1 MIFMVFQI
9 LVSRHIVEIVN
20 QIKKIDLH
28 QWDGQNIKV
37 NRKSESSDEL
47 DFLAQS
53 INDNMNKISQL
64 QKRQSILLEE
74 KDDTIEQQK
83 SKIFYSAKLA
93 SIGEMAGGVAH
104 EINNPLAI
112 ISGNTYKLE
121 RYIKDNPNKEKC
133 NDAISKINQM
143 IIRITKIVDGLRYL
157 SHEQSDKDGRLVEV
171 KKIVDSTLNLC
182 QEKFN
187 SMGINVQVNIPSD
200 FKIYC
205 REVQISQVL
214 LNLLNNAF
222 EAAKKAENPI
232 IKLEVIM
239 RDNYAEFSVINS
251 GVQISDAIANK
262 IFDPFFTTRVLGKG
276 TGLGLSISK
285 GIANSHQ
292 GDLFLD
298 RNREL
303 TTFTMRIP
311 IISKNNNEKIAV

>member
-1 MIFMVFQI
+1 M
-9 LVSRHIVEIVN
+9 
-20 QIKKIDLH
+20 
-28 QWDGQNIKV
+28 
-37 NRKSESSDEL
+37 
-47 DFLAQS
+47 
-53 INDNMNKISQL
+53 
-64 QKRQSILLEE
+64 EE

>member
-1 MIFMVFQI
+1 MVFQI